1 MEDLSMA
8 KEIMTVE
15 QLATY
20 LQLNPHTIYRKA
32 QAGEIPAIR
41 IGKVLRFK
49 KNIIDAWLRLSSL
62 SWSQKDRKKMRRR
75 GEQFAKSENLSESDV
90 LKAIKKY
97 RSKG

>member
-1 MEDLSMA
+1 MF

-15 QLATY
+15 QLAEY
-20 LQLNPHTIYRKA
+20 LQLNPQTIYRKA

-49 KNIIDAWLRLSSL
+49 KNIIDAWLKLSSL
-62 SWSQKDRKKMRRR
+62 SWSEKDRSKLRQWA
-75 GEQFAKSENLSESDV
+75 EQFAGSKNIEEDDV

-97 RSKG
+97 REKD